1 MQLARVHVDA
11 GPGGTS
17 ARRRS
22 KAMSVNAG
30 QANHAEEPQ
39 RVEQLNE
46 PQGGVVSVPFVGHEE
61 QVKIFLRHAPIKA

>member
-1 MQLARVHVDA
+1 
-11 GPGGTS
+11 
-17 ARRRS
+17 
-22 KAMSVNAG
+22 MSVNAG